1 MISDKESRMK
11 DELQARLALSADSLE
26 AINDLLQDP
35 EVDAISRLVEIV
47 HRHGTPEEINRKAS
61 QAGSLPDLLKQVERI
76 RPDYLAELQW
86 LGEQSDKGAFIT
98 VGEYRRRI
106 HGERAGE
113 MDFDESHAVTL
124 EISSCHYFPWLM
136 QIARLALERG
146 ELMPG
151 RFVTTRKM
159 REQEKDGDLPAF
171 AAAMQI
177 IGASYVEQMD
187 TLGTDGANLHVRSND
202 TLVGFFGGMGMPND
216 YPYRWVD
223 EFLYYYTTYGVRQ
236 VLCLSPGALMVAF
249 LLHRLGVN
257 IEFKVS
263 VSMGN
268 DNPLSA
274 LWVLLTAK
282 LFARQDGNTPL
293 AGFNWSNSVTNA
305 TILSGA
311 QIRRKLGFEESVRFE
326 HHVTEARKGIVAQ
339 PYLRRQE
346 IAELARSVPN
356 LSGKHEGGDPEIE
369 MLRERPSDIE
379 DYDRALDEVI
389 ASGDWEALTQNF
401 LDKFE
406 ALNRTA
412 RLLTEQ
418 GQSFVAARRLHH
430 CP

>member
-1 MISDKESRMK
+1 MK
-11 DELQARLALSADSLE
+11 NELQARLAIHPDSIE
-26 AINDLLQDP
+26 AINDLLLDP
-35 EVDAISRLVEIV
+35 EVEAISHLVQIV
-47 HRHGTPEEINRKAS
+47 HRYGTPEEINRKAAE
-61 QAGSLPDLLKQVERI
+61 AGSLPNLLRRVEQAQ
-76 RPDYLAELQW
+76 PAYLADLQW
-86 LGEQSDKGAFIT
+86 LKEQRDRGAFIT
-98 VGEYRRRI
+98 VDEYRRRV
-106 HGERAGE
+106 HGERADM
-113 MDFDESHAVTL
+113 MDFNESHAVTL

-136 QIARLALERG
+136 RIARLALERG

-187 TLGTDGANLHVRSND
+187 TLGTDGANLHARSPE
-202 TLVGFFGGMGMPND
+202 TLVGFFGGMGMPNE
-216 YPYRWVD
+216 YPFKWAD

-236 VLCLSPGALMVAF
+236 VLCLSPGALMISF
-249 LLHRLGVN
+249 LLHRLGVD

-274 LWVLLTAK
+274 LWVLLTAR
-282 LFARQDGNTPL
+282 LFARQDGSTPL
-293 AGFNWSNSVTNA
+293 VGFNWSNSVTNA

-311 QIRRKLGFEESVRFE
+311 QIRRRLGFEESVRFE
-326 HHVTEARKGIVAQ
+326 HHVTEAWKGIVAQ
-339 PYLRRQE
+339 PYLRRRE

-369 MLRERPSDIE
+369 MLRERPSDIQ

-389 ASGDWEALTQNF
+389 ASGEWDALTQNF

-412 RLLTEQ
+412 RFLTEE
-418 GQSFVAARRLHH
+418 GQSFVAARNLHH
-430 CP
+430 CAKVIA

>member
-187 TLGTDGANLHVRSND
+187 TLG
-202 TLVGFFGGMGMPND
+202 
-216 YPYRWVD
+216 RW
-223 EFLYYYTTYGVRQ
+223 R
-236 VLCLSPGALMVAF
+236 
-249 LLHRLGVN
+249 
-257 IEFKVS
+257 
-263 VSMGN
+263 
-268 DNPLSA
+268 
-274 LWVLLTAK
+274 
-282 LFARQDGNTPL
+282 
-293 AGFNWSNSVTNA
+293 
-305 TILSGA
+305 
-311 QIRRKLGFEESVRFE
+311 
-326 HHVTEARKGIVAQ
+326 
-339 PYLRRQE
+339 
-346 IAELARSVPN
+346 
-356 LSGKHEGGDPEIE
+356 
-369 MLRERPSDIE
+369 
-379 DYDRALDEVI
+379 
-389 ASGDWEALTQNF
+389 
-401 LDKFE
+401 
-406 ALNRTA
+406 
-412 RLLTEQ
+412 
-418 GQSFVAARRLHH
+418 
-430 CP
+430 